1 MFQQK
6 NAIVRLLRDDDP
18 LTVSLV
24 KQQLAEKGRAAIP
37 SLKDLLEVDD
47 ETVARHVRD
56 VLGQID
62 ARAAVEAF
70 TELCPVFP
78 RHGSVGDIEA
88 AHWLLAR
95 ALLPGVDVR
104 THIAQIEAW
113 AREIGDLRE
122 TPGGARERVE
132 RLAGFVGQRL
142 GFRGNAG
149 DYYNADN
156 SLLPSVIESRM
167 GIPITLALVYMLI
180 GARCGVAVEGINFPG
195 HFLARHDG
203 VLFDPFE
210 RGRIIGIPECRQILA
225 RQRLELQA
233 NHLEAA
239 DAVAM
244 LRRML
249 ANLLYVSQND
259 GDASQAALISRW
271 IRALERK

>member
-6 NAIVRLLRDDDP
+6 DAIVRLLRDDDP

-24 KQQLAEKGRAAIP
+24 KQQLAESGREAIA
-37 SLKDLLEVDD
+37 SLEDLLRIDD
-47 ETVARHVRD
+47 ETVTRHVRD

-62 ARAAVEAF
+62 ARAAAEAF

-78 RHGSVGDIEA
+78 VHGDITNIEA
-88 AHWLLAR
+88 ANWLLAR

-104 THIAQIEAW
+104 AHASQLAEW
-113 AREIGDLRE
+113 ARELGDLRE
-122 TPGGARERVE
+122 REDDPRARVE
-132 RLAGFVGQRL
+132 RLAEFLGGQL
-142 GFRGNAG
+142 EFRGNTD

-156 SLLPSVIESRM
+156 SLLPTVMESRL
-167 GIPITLALVYMLI
+167 GIPISLTLVYMLV
-180 GARCGVAVEGINFPG
+180 GARCGVTVEGINFPG

-225 RQRLELQA
+225 RQKLELQP

-249 ANLLYVSQND
+249 ANLLYVSQNQ
-259 GDASQAALISRW
+259 GDMEQAAVISGW